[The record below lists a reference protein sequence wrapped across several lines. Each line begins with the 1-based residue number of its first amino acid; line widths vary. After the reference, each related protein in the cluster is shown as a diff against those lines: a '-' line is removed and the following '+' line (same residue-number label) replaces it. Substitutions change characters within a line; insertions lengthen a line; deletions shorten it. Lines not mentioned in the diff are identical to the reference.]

1 MSTVDNPEE
10 DTYNVG
16 FDGIEFN
23 DDELRKIKEK
33 ASPFTAG
40 MNPTVLIHLVCW
52 TNVLSASISYNRV
65 SEAVYPPCQSD
76 NIGIRRFQAE
86 GTPSASESGA
96 VNKSISESH
105 AGIGV
110 TADWYS
116 Q

>member
-40 MNPTVLIHLVCW
+40 MNPTVRIQPTFGMLNECFKCLHIV
-52 TNVLSASISYNRV
+52 
-65 SEAVYPPCQSD
+65 
-76 NIGIRRFQAE
+76 
-86 GTPSASESGA
+86 
-96 VNKSISESH
+96 
-105 AGIGV
+105 
-110 TADWYS
+110 
-116 Q
+116 

>member
-40 MNPTVLIHLVCW
+40 MNPTVLILYQPNIYEAKFVVHLVE
-52 TNVLSASISYNRV
+52 YN
-65 SEAVYPPCQSD
+65 
-76 NIGIRRFQAE
+76 
-86 GTPSASESGA
+86 
-96 VNKSISESH
+96 
-105 AGIGV
+105 
-110 TADWYS
+110 
-116 Q
+116 